1 MAYQSSVQDSTA
13 LMEGSAKVSIAA
25 YSGSPSWLN
34 LGVVENLAAK
44 EVMTI
49 TDRKAD
55 NGAIDTHVS
64 DQHAEISFD
73 QLEALKESARAILRG
88 ATFDTTT
95 PTAAEI
101 VNNHSFVVAS
111 GAWAYDQFI
120 PLDYQNSDGSK
131 ITPDSV
137 TGGTDGALVLG
148 TDYYIIKDGA
158 TGKWGIAIKDSA
170 TVTTLA
176 QTMTIVY
183 DYTPAASKLVETGG
197 KASGLPRFMVKLENV
212 DASGLYTTLTFFSV
226 RIDGGI
232 EFAYKRD
239 DDGDNLIRRP
249 IRLRADLDTTK
260 AVGKQLFSQYQEKGL
275 A

>member
-1 MAYQSSVQDSTA
+1 MAYQTSVQDSTA
-13 LMEGSAKVSIAA
+13 LMEGSAKVSVAA

-95 PTAAEI
+95 PVAATPVSGRNQTI
-101 VNNHSFVVAS
+101 IS
-111 GAWAYDQFI
+111 GAWVYDGFI
-120 PLDYQNSDGSK
+120 EFDRQNSSGAK
-131 ITPDSV
+131 ITPTSV

-148 TDYYIIKDGA
+148 TDFYIIKDVA
-158 TGKWGIAIKDSA
+158 TGKWGIAVKDSA

-176 QTMTIVY
+176 QNLVIVY

-197 KASGLPRFMVKLENV
+197 KASGLPRFMLKLENV

-239 DDGDNLIRRP
+239 NDGDNLIRRP

-260 AVGKQLFSQYQEKGL
+260 AVGKQLFSQYQEKGI